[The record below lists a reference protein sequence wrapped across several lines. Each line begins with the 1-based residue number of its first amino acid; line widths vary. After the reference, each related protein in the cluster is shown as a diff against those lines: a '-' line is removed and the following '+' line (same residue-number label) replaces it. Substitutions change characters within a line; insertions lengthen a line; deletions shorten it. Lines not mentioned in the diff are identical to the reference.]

1 MKTAASILFAFRM
14 LIPKHKTPSNAR
26 KSMAGAV
33 LCVALSLIPLV
44 VVLVVADGMIEGIT
58 DRIVGLSSYHIQIEH
73 RNNRMQVS
81 SAIEELTDISKQM
94 RELNGVI
101 SASAEVQGVALGS
114 GKKGRTGIT
123 VRAVESSVFNDN
135 NAFKTYFSLIQ
146 GTMSLDGGKNA
157 LIGEKTAKNLGVSAG
172 DSFYII
178 SSSVSAA
185 GSVIPKL
192 SIFKVAGIISSGYQ
206 ELDSLWVFIPLEY
219 AFDVFSLSNVQM
231 IVGLETKSPFTEE
244 IFDVYN
250 AVDDVLPLTDTAYM
264 WNELNTA
271 QYENYASTK
280 MLLLLVMFLIVLVA
294 SVNVSSA
301 LVMLVMERRKEI
313 AILKSVGASGSGIS
327 ISFLIIGTCIGGLG
341 VIAGI
346 PLGLLCAVNVNEII
360 ILFEKIVNF
369 FMYFVYSIIEKEG
382 YKAIQVLDPEF
393 YLAKVPVTVPF
404 IELFLIACVTMC
416 LSLAVSLFPAIRA
429 GKEKPLSILRK
440 V

>member
-1 MKTAASILFAFRM
+1 MKTGSSLLFAFRM
-14 LIPKHKTPSNAR
+14 LVPKHKTPSNAR
-26 KSMAGAV
+26 KSMLGAV

-73 RNNRMQVS
+73 RS
-81 SAIEELTDISKQM
+81 SRVQNVIDELTDISTQM
-94 RELNGVI
+94 REVEGVI
-101 SASAEVQGVALGS
+101 SATAEIQGIALGS
-114 GKKGRTGIT
+114 GKEGRTGVT
-123 VRAVESSVFNDN
+123 VRAVEPSVFSENT
-135 NAFKTYFSLIQ
+135 AFQTYLTAIEGSL
-146 GTMSLDGGKNA
+146 SLAGGKNA
-157 LIGEKTAKNLGVSAG
+157 VIGENIAKKLNIHTG
-172 DSFYII
+172 DTLYLI
-178 SSSVSAA
+178 SSSSTST

-192 SIFKVAGIISSGYQ
+192 TVFRVSGVVSSGYQ
-206 ELDSLWVFIPLEY
+206 ELDALWVFIPIEY
-219 AFDVFSLSNVQM
+219 AFDVFSASNAQVL
-231 IVGLETKSPFTEE
+231 VGLETRSPFTDE
-244 IFDVYN
+244 IYDVYN
-250 AVDDVLPLTDTAYM
+250 NVDDVLPLTDTAYM
-264 WNELNTA
+264 WNELNTS

-327 ISFLIIGTCIGGLG
+327 LSFLIIGTCIGGLG
-341 VIAGI
+341 VILGI

-369 FMYFVYSIIEKEG
+369 FVYFVYSIIEADG
-382 YKAIQVLDPEF
+382 FTAIQVLDPEF
-393 YLAKVPVTVPF
+393 YLEKVPVTVPF
-404 IELFLIACVTMC
+404 IELFLIASVTMC

>member
-1 MKTAASILFAFRM
+1 MKTSASFLFAFRM
-14 LIPKHKTPSNAR
+14 LLPKHKTPSNAR
-26 KSMAGAV
+26 KSMAGAI

-73 RNNRMQVS
+73 RSISS
-81 SAIEELTDISKQM
+81 SALDELKDLSKQM
-94 RELNGVI
+94 RLLDGIV

-123 VRAVESSVFNDN
+123 VRAVESSVFTDN
-135 NAFKTYFSLIQ
+135 TAFKKYFTLLEGSL
-146 GTMSLDGGKNA
+146 SLDGGKNA
-157 LIGEKTAKNLGVSAG
+157 LVGEKTAKNLGIKTG

-178 SSSVSAA
+178 SSSVSSS
-185 GSVIPKL
+185 GIVVPKL
-192 SIFKVAGIISSGYQ
+192 SIFKVSGIVSSGYQ

-219 AFDVFSLSNVQM
+219 AFTVFSTSNVQM
-231 IVGLETKSPFTEE
+231 IVGLETISPFSDE
-244 IFDVYN
+244 IYEVYYDVEKEI
-250 AVDDVLPLTDTAYM
+250 PLTDAAYL
-264 WNELNTA
+264 WSELNTS
-271 QYENYASTK
+271 QFENYTSTK

-327 ISFLIIGTCIGGLG
+327 LSFLIIGTCIGGMG
-341 VIAGI
+341 VIIGI
-346 PLGLLCAVNVNEII
+346 PLGLVCAVNVNEII

-369 FMYFVYSIIEKEG
+369 FVYFVYSIIERDG
-382 YKAIQVLDPEF
+382 FKAIQVLDPEF
-393 YLAKVPVTVPF
+393 YLAKVPVTVPYT
-404 IELFLIACVTMC
+404 ELLLIACVTMI
-416 LSLAVSLFPAIRA
+416 LSLAVSLLPAIRA

>member
-1 MKTAASILFAFRM
+1 MKTSASFLFAFRM
-14 LIPKHKTPSNAR
+14 LLPKHKTPSNAR
-26 KSMAGAV
+26 KSMAGAI

-73 RNNRMQVS
+73 RSMSS
-81 SAIEELTDISKQM
+81 SALDELKDLSKQM
-94 RELNGVI
+94 RLLDGIV

-123 VRAVESSVFNDN
+123 VRAVESSVFTDN
-135 NAFKTYFSLIQ
+135 TAFKKYFTLLEGSL
-146 GTMSLDGGKNA
+146 SLDGGKNA
-157 LIGEKTAKNLGVSAG
+157 LVGEKTAKNLGIKTG

-178 SSSVSAA
+178 SSSVSSS
-185 GSVIPKL
+185 GIVVPKL
-192 SIFKVAGIISSGYQ
+192 SIFKVSGIVSSGYQ

-219 AFDVFSLSNVQM
+219 AFTVFSTSNVQM
-231 IVGLETKSPFTEE
+231 IVGLETTSPFTDE
-244 IFDVYN
+244 IYEVYYDVEKEI
-250 AVDDVLPLTDTAYM
+250 PLTDAVYL
-264 WNELNTA
+264 WSELNTS
-271 QYENYASTK
+271 QFENYTSTK

-327 ISFLIIGTCIGGLG
+327 LSFLIIGTCIGGMG
-341 VIAGI
+341 VIIGI
-346 PLGLLCAVNVNEII
+346 PLGLVCAVNVNEII

-369 FMYFVYSIIEKEG
+369 FVYFVYSIIERDG
-382 YKAIQVLDPEF
+382 FKAMQVLDPEF
-393 YLAKVPVTVPF
+393 YLAKVPVTVPYT
-404 IELFLIACVTMC
+404 ELLLIACVTMI
-416 LSLAVSLFPAIRA
+416 LSLAVSLLPAIRA

>member
-1 MKTAASILFAFRM
+1 MKTSASFLFAFRM
-14 LIPKHKTPSNAR
+14 LLPKHKTPSNAR
-26 KSMAGAV
+26 KSMAGAI

-73 RNNRMQVS
+73 RSISS
-81 SAIEELTDISKQM
+81 SALDELKDLSKKM
-94 RELNGVI
+94 RSLEGVV

-123 VRAVESSVFNDN
+123 VRAVESSVFTDN
-135 NAFKTYFSLIQ
+135 TAFKKYFTLLEGSL
-146 GTMSLDGGKNA
+146 SLDGGKNA
-157 LIGEKTAKNLGVSAG
+157 LVGEKTAKNLGIKTG

-178 SSSVSAA
+178 SSSVSSS
-185 GSVIPKL
+185 GIVVPRL
-192 SIFKVAGIISSGYQ
+192 SIFKVSGIVSSGYQ

-219 AFDVFSLSNVQM
+219 AFTVFSTSNVQM
-231 IVGLETKSPFTEE
+231 IVGLETTSPFTDE
-244 IFDVYN
+244 IYEVYYDVEKEI
-250 AVDDVLPLTDTAYM
+250 PLTDAVYL
-264 WNELNTA
+264 WSELNTS
-271 QYENYASTK
+271 QFENYTSTK

-327 ISFLIIGTCIGGLG
+327 LSFLIIGTCIGGMG
-341 VIAGI
+341 VIIGI
-346 PLGLLCAVNVNEII
+346 PLGLVCAVNVNEII

-369 FMYFVYSIIEKEG
+369 FVYFVYSIIERDG
-382 YKAIQVLDPEF
+382 FKAMQVLDPEF
-393 YLAKVPVTVPF
+393 YLAKVPVTVPYT
-404 IELFLIACVTMC
+404 ELLLIACVTMI
-416 LSLAVSLFPAIRA
+416 LSLAVSLLPAIRA